1 MANRAQ
7 DMSQYQVW
15 QEGSHAEAIF
25 SERFARQKIDYI
37 HLNPVRAGMV
47 RSAEEWPYSSASA
60 YLLGEETY
68 PPTDL
73 LVVS

>member
-1 MANRAQ
+1 M
-7 DMSQYQVW
+7 
-15 QEGSHAEAIF
+15 
-25 SERFARQKIDYI
+25 DYI
-37 HLNPVRAGMV
+37 HLNPVRAGLV
-47 RSAEEWPYSSASA
+47 KTADEYLYSSARA